1 LSLVNCTCLEADVSP
16 WLVAT
21 DIGLMSNVSAWLHA
35 KGQHN
40 IASGMMAVF
49 DFLFIEAT
57 I

>member
-40 IASGMMAVF
+40 IASGIMAVF